1 MKHHIYSIPLAE
13 ALEAKCG
20 CILCNLEEKFEEQA
34 VDYFLGASMMEPD
47 AREITNEKGF
57 CRRHLKKM
65 FEKPNKLSLALTLE
79 THVKELEECLEIKKK
94 EGHFSKETTAFL
106 TSEDIY
112 ETVRSCALCDKLNS
126 QLNAAAGNISYLWS
140 KNDEFRIMLEKTDDV
155 LCLEHCA
162 LAIKMCDGEISSF
175 KKNEYINMLINKQK
189 KSLSKLYENLHNF
202 TLSFDYRNSGKPLSP
217 EEKSSV
223 QTAVKQL
230 TKF

>member
-1 MKHHIYSIPLAE
+1 MKHHIYSIPLTE

-57 CRRHLKKM
+57 CGRHLKKL

-79 THVKELEECLEIKKK
+79 THVKELEENLDIHKK
-94 EGHFSKETTAFL
+94 EGHFSKESTAYL
-106 TSEDIY
+106 TSEAMY
-112 ETVRSCALCDKLNS
+112 KSVRSCALCDKFNA
-126 QLNAAAGNISYLWS
+126 QLDKAAGNIAYLWA
-140 KNDEFRIMLEKTDDV
+140 KNDDFRIMLEKTDDV

-162 LAIKMCDGEISSF
+162 LAIKMCDGEISAF
-175 KKNEYINMLINKQK
+175 KKNDYINMLIKKQK
-189 KSLSKLYENLHNF
+189 KLLSALHENLHNF
-202 TLSFDYRNSGKPLSP
+202 TLSFDYRNSGKPLTP

-223 QTAVKQL
+223 QTAVKYL
-230 TKF
+230 GKY